1 MVAGDLLFFGCRR
14 CRVTRG
20 DTDFGGDDSTFT
32 GSAGFLPL
40 FFGEG
45 GATTASAC
53 SPAFRLDGSR
63 PRRAGV
69 AASSSASAA
78 GASAIVSRAVPLDTL
93 RERRADCTDFAAR
106 VDDERRLVRVDA
118 FASTS
123 SSCSNTSL
131 TSAMVSKLAPEEAAV
146 DFRRELVDLVGVAVR
161 SLGVPPT
168 LRRAGVGS
176 DSFST
181 LEAVFLVGLGVLR
194 GAAGFCAALR
204 TAFLAGIGVSL
215 LSTLI
220 SGAPFSGVFVVEL

>member
-1 MVAGDLLFFGCRR
+1 M
-14 CRVTRG
+14 
-20 DTDFGGDDSTFT
+20 
-32 GSAGFLPL
+32 
-40 FFGEG
+40 
-45 GATTASAC
+45 
-53 SPAFRLDGSR
+53 
-63 PRRAGV
+63 
-69 AASSSASAA
+69 
-78 GASAIVSRAVPLDTL
+78 
-93 RERRADCTDFAAR
+93 
-106 VDDERRLVRVDA
+106 
-118 FASTS
+118 
-123 SSCSNTSL
+123 
-131 TSAMVSKLAPEEAAV
+131 